1 MKFVHLIEYK
11 KRNIFLKR
19 SFKNVVEKLVPDTFI
34 KIKIEQ
40 TLNREFEMIK
50 FVYNICPI
58 QGLPKYIKTNVP
70 INFYLKR
77 SFFKKIKKDL
87 KLASLSHFLHDF

>member
-1 MKFVHLIEYK
+1 MKFVHLLEYK
-11 KRNIFLKR
+11 MRNIFLKR
-19 SFKNVVEKLVPDTFI
+19 SFKNVVEKLVQDPFI

-70 INFYLKR
+70 INFYLKQ